1 MQCGEQEEVGVLL
14 EEAIAREGATF
25 LVMLRLWHL
34 QAEPWHPGLCCS
46 VPGFSLLHLFTV
58 LRVSWLISLNGSLL
72 TS

>member
-1 MQCGEQEEVGVLL
+1 MGVLL
-14 EEAIAREGATF
+14 EEAIAREGAAF

-34 QAEPWHPGLCCS
+34 QAEPWHPGLCGYS

-58 LRVSWLISLNGSLL
+58 LRVSWLISLNGSVL